1 MPGLRLS
8 IFLDLLM
15 GKNIK
20 ITKASQ
26 LATLKTET
34 FIAGVILAILFLL
47 ITWAVITFL
56 VAYEGGKEDKSG
68 GKRRIIFYVVGFI
81 NIVILFVINT
91 FHVSGFVKRSLQSD
105 YTTTNIIAIVICA
118 LVYFV
123 GGFALS
129 KIFKTAKIGTLFPSR
144 K

>member
-1 MPGLRLS
+1 MLGLRLS

-20 ITKASQ
+20 ITRASQ

-34 FIAGVILAILFLL
+34 FIAGVLLAIIFLL
-47 ITWAVITFL
+47 ITWAVVTFFI
-56 VAYEGGKEDKSG
+56 AYEGGKDDPSG
-68 GKRRIIFYVVGFI
+68 GKRRIVFYIVGFI

-91 FHVSGFVKRSLQSD
+91 FHVSGYVKKTLQSD

-129 KIFKTAKIGTLFPSR
+129 KIFKSAKIGTLFPSR